1 MVVRRQSSPEPI
13 ELHAFIEELPVDFLK
28 RRVVEPDSAKI
39 PGYDWET
46 IPANHLNMTKFR
58 TASDVGYKRVLNI
71 LTHWI
76 GDDEFDDKSMNMQYI
91 AQLREVLQVQ
101 WPNSNSSDLIRE
113 ISCSSDIQESLEWLL
128 NSSEYHTWKQ
138 ATSSKLLIHGEHK
151 DGKTVAMSYV
161 LNRLEIES
169 RFRRDVDIVSVFCS
183 NGDSELGMVASLT
196 VQLLRKNNLRAN
208 GARKNVPIFKFKP
221 HTRMSAIWDLLRSS
235 IISVSTETVFIIDGI
250 DKLDNRV
257 RSSFLENFRQT
268 EKETDESN
276 IPLRV
281 LISSQTINDIMSK
294 LAHYSSID
302 REKERRGTHLASIS
316 NN

>member
-1 MVVRRQSSPEPI
+1 M
-13 ELHAFIEELPVDFLK
+13 
-28 RRVVEPDSAKI
+28 EPDSAKI

-76 GDDEFDDKSMNMQYI
+76 GDDEFDGIVTESIEIHADDFLIEAGGIDKSMNMQYI